1 MAQGRS
7 AANGQRCD
15 DHGRLERRT
24 ERPVLGAARGARRGP
39 KRKVKFRS
47 INDPSDFSYLWLAN
61 RSSKFVSRID
71 LTAMSLSS
79 ATQIVGKPAQVVRW
93 KPIQDVIQEA
103 GGMTKPQV
111 VAVLKAIKET
121 ISDHLPTV
129 NRFYFTK

>member
-1 MAQGRS
+1 
-7 AANGQRCD
+7 
-15 DHGRLERRT
+15 
-24 ERPVLGAARGARRGP
+24 
-39 KRKVKFRS
+39 VKFRS